1 VAIGAIVF
9 ALVVGFF
16 IFLKEG
22 IMAGLL
28 GGITM
33 AMSLIPEEF
42 PIVFSVFLI
51 MGVWR
56 MSKQNALVREMAM
69 VETAGSATVICTDK
83 TGTLTEGKMELKQ
96 VFFNNEV
103 FDIND
108 GEHKKIIAP
117 LIESALRTHKK
128 LKKPDPNPNPNV

>member
-1 VAIGAIVF
+1 
-9 ALVVGFF
+9 
-16 IFLKEG
+16 
-22 IMAGLL
+22 MAGLL

-96 VFFNNEV
+96 T
-103 FDIND
+103 IN
-108 GEHKKIIAP
+108 
-117 LIESALRTHKK
+117 L
-128 LKKPDPNPNPNV
+128 